1 MSTSIQTDLI
11 KHTSEPYENHGVPRP
26 NTKPHHTLLPH
37 HTVPYHITHHH
48 HIPRNWPVEVPKSR
62 AGRRQPAITDTPDPQ
77 VTQFHGQVKSKA
89 TETMLTK
96 KQENWTVWSLFWGNP
111 GEETK
116 YKLHPSPG
124 NSIALVWKRARC
136 KKVWARR
143 GPAKRPGAKTGL
155 RGEKL
160 KSGRKDK
167 TIGWR
172 DSKTCKKWEEQ
183 TRCFNSRLGTSTV
196 WGESSRNGARDLAQ
210 DLGGGRRAF
219 EIQTILKWLHIF
231 ILKLL
236 DFGFLVK
243 AGCCSRACPPL
254 IVTVD
259 RCSGKKVTTGAYPFP
274 LTHPIPPPTLPSDSC
289 MSTPSSV
296 SSHKLNACKKV
307 SWSTARL

>member
-1 MSTSIQTDLI
+1 
-11 KHTSEPYENHGVPRP
+11 
-26 NTKPHHTLLPH
+26 
-37 HTVPYHITHHH
+37 
-48 HIPRNWPVEVPKSR
+48 
-62 AGRRQPAITDTPDPQ
+62 
-77 VTQFHGQVKSKA
+77 
-89 TETMLTK
+89 MLTK
-96 KQENWTVWSLFWGNP
+96 KQENWTIWSPFWGNP

-167 TIGWR
+167 TIWWR
-172 DSKTCKKWEEQ
+172 DSKACKKWEEQ

-210 DLGGGRRAF
+210 DLGGGGKEGVWQLNNF
-219 EIQTILKWLHIF
+219 ELTTYIHIEAC
-231 ILKLL
+231 
-236 DFGFLVK
+236 GVK
-243 AGCCSRACPPL
+243 AGRCSRACPPL

-259 RCSGKKVTTGAYPFP
+259 RCSGKKVTTGASNPFP
-274 LTHPIPPPTLPSDSC
+274 LTHPIPSSPLPPDYC

-296 SSHKLNACKKV
+296 SSHKLNASKKV